1 MGKKITRDLG
11 KMSFRELLHLIHE
24 MKELKATFE
33 LTGRKLNFNL
43 EEVESTN
50 IDFNL
55 EEVESKNIDGRYR
68 LTTTL
73 N

>member
-1 MGKKITRDLG
+1 MHSVKDLLMGKKITRDLG

-43 EEVESTN
+43 ESASLN
-50 IDFNL
+50 
-55 EEVESKNIDGRYR
+55 GRYK
-68 LTTTL
+68 LTTTF